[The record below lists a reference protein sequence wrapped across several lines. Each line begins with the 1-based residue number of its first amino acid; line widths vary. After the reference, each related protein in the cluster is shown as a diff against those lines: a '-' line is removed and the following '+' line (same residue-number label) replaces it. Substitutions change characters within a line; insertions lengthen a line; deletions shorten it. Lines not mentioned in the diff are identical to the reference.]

1 MAWTVA
7 NRELT
12 FRFTDARG
20 DSRNR
25 VVEIGAGNLLT
36 DDDAGD
42 MNGVSKSVVLSYIE
56 GIRQV
61 DINLTPDSDS
71 EVKDACRLA
80 FLLDDNTRAHFDI
93 VDPKDELFLTLVGA
107 GANIVI
113 AYDDLDIL
121 DPPQLAL
128 KDIIDRVLSGDMLI
142 SDGETPVAYIEGF
155 RL

>member
-7 NRELT
+7 NRQIT
-12 FRFTDARG
+12 FRYTDIRG
-20 DSRNR
+20 DSKNR
-25 VVEIGAGNLLT
+25 VVEIGAGNILT
-36 DDDAGD
+36 DDDAAD
-42 MNGVSKSVVLSYIE
+42 MDTVSKSSLLSYTE
-56 GIRQV
+56 GIKQV
-61 DINLTPDSDS
+61 DIALTPDADS
-71 EVKDACRLA
+71 EVSDACRLA

-93 VDPKDELFLTLVGA
+93 IDPMDEIFLTLTGQ

-121 DPPQLAL
+121 DAPQLAL